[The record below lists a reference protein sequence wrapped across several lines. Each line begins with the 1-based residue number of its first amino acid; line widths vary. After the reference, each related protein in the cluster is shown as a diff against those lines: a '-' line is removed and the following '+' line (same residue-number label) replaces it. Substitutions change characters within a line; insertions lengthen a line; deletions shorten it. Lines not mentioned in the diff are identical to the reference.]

1 MAFFKMFADSAKELK
16 SLHCLTTTAVL
27 IALDI
32 ALKSANINLTDD
44 TKISFAFLALA
55 SIGMLFGPT
64 VAFIAGIVTD
74 LIGMMLPSA
83 VGAFNPLFTIVEAT
97 GAMLYGIFLYRMK
110 YVKIEWKAS
119 TILKNF
125 IHVWRIIAA
134 KIAVVII
141 CNIILNPVAMVLSS
155 YWTWETAIFVKIPS
169 RLIKY
174 AIQTPIDITLMILV
188 LFPVIYAYKSIFKN
202 QNTTKNNK
210 KTPTKV

>member
-16 SLHCLTTTAVL
+16 TMRCLTTTAVL

-32 ALKSANINLTDD
+32 ALKSANINITDD

-64 VAFIAGIVTD
+64 VGFIAGIVTD

-83 VGAFNPLFTIVEAT
+83 VGAFNPLFTFVEAT
-97 GAMLYGIFLYRMK
+97 GAMVYGIFLYRMK
-110 YVKIEWKAS
+110 YVKIEWKKGS
-119 TILKNF
+119 ILKNF
-125 IHVWRIIAA
+125 VHVWRIIVA

-141 CNIILNPVAMVLSS
+141 CNIILNPIAMVLSS

-174 AIQTPIDITLMILV
+174 AIQTPIDIVLMILV
-188 LFPVIYAYKSIFKN
+188 LFPVLFAYKSIFKN
-202 QNTTKNNK
+202 QNTTRADA
-210 KTPTKV
+210 KV

>member
-16 SLHCLTTTAVL
+16 SLRCLTTTAVL

-32 ALKSANINLTDD
+32 ALKSVNINITDD

-64 VAFIAGIVTD
+64 VGFIAGIVTD
-74 LIGMMLPSA
+74 LIGIMLPTA

-97 GAMLYGIFLYRMK
+97 GAMVYGIFLYKMK
-110 YVKIEWKAS
+110 YVKIEWKAGS
-119 TILKNF
+119 ILSSF
-125 IHVWRIIAA
+125 RHVWRIIAA
-134 KIAVVII
+134 KVAVVIV
-141 CNIILNPVAMVLSS
+141 CNIVLNPIAMVLSS

-174 AIQTPIDITLMILV
+174 ALQTPIDIVLMILV
-188 LFPVIYAYKSIFKN
+188 LFPVLFAYKSIFKN
-202 QNTTKNNK
+202 QNTTRADGKSL
-210 KTPTKV
+210 T